1 MKAIKIIII
10 LALVQQ
16 SASLWAQRYITKDG
30 HISFYS
36 EAPLEN
42 IEAHN
47 HQALSIIDFEKQ
59 EIVVSLLMKGF
70 EFEKSLMQE
79 HFNENY
85 VESDKFP
92 KATLKGDFS
101 TNETVALD
109 KDGTYTINI
118 TGQLTI
124 HGVTQPLNTPATI
137 VVEGGKVSGE
147 AKFQVKVADHDI
159 GVPKV
164 VAKNI
169 AEAVEVTI
177 SFHYSPYNS

>member
-1 MKAIKIIII
+1 MKTIKIIII
-10 LALVQQ
+10 LALMLQ

-30 HISFYS
+30 HVSFYS

-92 KATLKGDFS
+92 KATLKCDFS
-101 TNETVALD
+101 SNEAVTLD

-118 TGQLTI
+118 EGQLTI
-124 HGVTQPLNTPATI
+124 HGVTQPLSTPATI
-137 VVEGGKVSGE
+137 VVEGGEVGGE
-147 AKFQVKVADHDI
+147 AKFEIKVADHDI
-159 GVPKV
+159 EIPKV

-177 SFHYSPYNS
+177 AFYYSPYSS

>member
-10 LALVQQ
+10 LALMQQ
-16 SASLWAQRYITKDG
+16 NVPSWAQRYITKDG

-92 KATLKGDFS
+92 KATLKGDF
-101 TNETVALD
+101 TADQAVMLN

-118 TGQLTI
+118 AGQLTI

-137 VVEGGKVSGE
+137 AIEGGKVSGT
-147 AKFQVKVADHDI
+147 AKFEVKVADHDI
-159 GVPKV
+159 GIPKV

-169 AEAVEVTI
+169 AEVVEVTI
-177 SFHYSPYNS
+177 AFHYSPYSS